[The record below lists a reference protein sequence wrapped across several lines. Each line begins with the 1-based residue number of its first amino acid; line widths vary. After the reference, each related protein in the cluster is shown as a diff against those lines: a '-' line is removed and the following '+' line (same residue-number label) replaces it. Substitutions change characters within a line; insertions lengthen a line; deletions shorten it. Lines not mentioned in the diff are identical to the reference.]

1 MPAFNQ
7 ITLLGNCTRDPEM
20 RFTTNGIPV
29 CSVSLAVN
37 SFSGSGDERKQDTCF
52 IDVTFFRRVAEIA
65 SEYLKKGDPV
75 LVSGRLKYDTWEG
88 QDGQKRSKHSV
99 IAEQLQLMGRSVS
112 EDTAP
117 GAPTTSTPTVAPPEK
132 PQSRSR
138 AKAAPVTVS
147 EPDPEDDIPFIAIMA
162 EDGIAGSL
170 SENQKFSA

>member
-7 ITLLGNCTRDPEM
+7 ITLLGNCTREPEM
-20 RFTTNGIPV
+20 RFTANGIPV

-88 QDGQKRSKHSV
+88 QDGTKRSKHSV
-99 IAEQLQLMGRSVS
+99 IAEQLQLMARSIS
-112 EDTAP
+112 EETAP
-117 GAPTTSTPTVAPPEK
+117 GNPTTPTPAAATPEK
-132 PQSRSR
+132 PQPRPR
-138 AKAAPVTVS
+138 AKAAPAAVA
-147 EPDPEDDIPFIAIMA
+147 EPDLEDDIPFIAIMA
-162 EDGIAGSL
+162 EDGMAGSL